1 MTSDEDTGR
10 TTATARSTPAA
21 PPRRPALD
29 RETAMRLAATEYQR
43 YGVVLADLM
52 PADWSAPTDCP
63 GWDVRTMAAHN
74 LGMARM
80 AASFAEMIRQQFK
93 ADRRARKSGEV
104 LIDALTAIQVA
115 ERTSLTPAEIV
126 ADYRRTGPRA
136 ARGRRRR
143 PGWFRH
149 ARMPGAQRVNGADEP
164 WTFGFVIDTILTRD
178 CWMHRVDTGR
188 AIGRDLVLTA
198 DHDGTIV
205 ADVVAEWSSRYRPA
219 GSLVLTGP
227 AGGSWT
233 FADPGESITLDAVE
247 FCRILSGRP
256 ATRAADGAAL
266 TGTEV
271 PF

>member
-1 MTSDEDTGR
+1 MTSDKDTGQ
-10 TTATARSTPAA
+10 TTATARPLPAA
-21 PPRRPALD
+21 PPRRPTLD
-29 RETAMRLAATEYQR
+29 RAIAMRLAATEYER
-43 YGVVLADLM
+43 YGDLLADLA

-80 AASFAEMIRQQFK
+80 AASFAEMIRQQIK
-93 ADRRARKSGEV
+93 ADRRARQSGEALV
-104 LIDALTAIQVA
+104 DALTAIQVA
-115 ERTSLTPAEIV
+115 ERTSFTAAEIV
-126 ADYRRTGPRA
+126 ADYRRTEPRA

-143 PGWFRH
+143 PGWFRR
-149 ARMPGAQRVNGADEP
+149 ARLPGAQRVNDVEEP
-164 WTFGFVIDTILTRD
+164 WTFGFVIDIILTRD
-178 CWMHRVDTGR
+178 CWMHRVDTSR
-188 AIGRDLVLTA
+188 ATGRDPVLTA
-198 DHDGTIV
+198 DHDGIIV

-227 AGGSWT
+227 AGGTWT

-256 ATRAADGAAL
+256 ATRAADAAAL
-266 TGTEV
+266 HGTEV

>member
-1 MTSDEDTGR
+1 MTSPEGTR
-10 TTATARSTPAA
+10 PTIATTPPADAA
-21 PPRRPALD
+21 PPRRSALD
-29 RETAMRLAATEYQR
+29 RATAMRLAAAEYQR
-43 YGVVLADLM
+43 YGDLLTDLT
-52 PADWSAPTDCP
+52 PSDWSAPTDCP

-80 AASFAEMIRQQFK
+80 AASLVETIRQQVK
-93 ADRRARKSGEV
+93 ADRRARKTGEQLV
-104 LIDALTAIQVA
+104 DALTAIQIA
-115 ERTSLTPAEIV
+115 ERTALTPAEIV

-149 ARMPGAQRVNGADEP
+149 ARLPAAQRVNGADEP

-178 CWMHRVDTGR
+178 CWMHRVDTSR
-188 AIGRDLVLTA
+188 ATGRDPVLTA
-198 DHDGTIV
+198 DHDGIIV

-219 GSLVLTGP
+219 GTLVLTGP
-227 AGGSWT
+227 AGGTWT
-233 FADPGESITLDAVE
+233 FPDPGDTITLDAVE

-256 ATRAADGAAL
+256 STRDADAAVLG
-266 TGTEV
+266 GSEV